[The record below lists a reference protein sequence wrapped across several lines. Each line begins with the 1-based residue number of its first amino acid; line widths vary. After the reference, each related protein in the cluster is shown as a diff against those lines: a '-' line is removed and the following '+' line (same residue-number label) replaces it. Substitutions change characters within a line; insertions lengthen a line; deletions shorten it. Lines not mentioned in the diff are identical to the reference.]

1 MARSDKSNH
10 IAAECKVQEAMAEN
24 ENRCQHHVH
33 SADRASSR
41 DVRSPFRFLRKSKSL
56 SAVEIDVC
64 LAVGEARSKLR
75 PVARRVS
82 GWGWQLR

>member
-10 IAAECKVQEAMAEN
+10 ITAECKVQEAMAEN
-24 ENRCQHHVH
+24 ENRSQHHVH

-64 LAVGEARSKLR
+64 LSLLEKPGVSYVLLLGGSRVGGGS
-75 PVARRVS
+75 
-82 GWGWQLR
+82 